1 MKYIKHN
8 TDFTFIYNGV
18 QYRAKIKFPFL
29 QYIDKL
35 VNDKNH
41 IYIMIYKNR
50 IPNKYISRFYDPKI
64 ITLKIKGQY
73 PSKYYNSVNIL
84 YKIKQKLDELL
95 EEKLRQSLIR
105 HTSDFGEID
114 KEKNIKT

>member
-18 QYRAKIKFPFL
+18 QYRAKIKYPLFK
-29 QYIDKL
+29 YIDGL
-35 VNDKNH
+35 IFYKNYIH
-41 IYIMIYKNR
+41 IMIYKNR
-50 IPNKYISRFYDPKI
+50 IPDKYISWFYDPKT

-114 KEKNIKT
+114 Q